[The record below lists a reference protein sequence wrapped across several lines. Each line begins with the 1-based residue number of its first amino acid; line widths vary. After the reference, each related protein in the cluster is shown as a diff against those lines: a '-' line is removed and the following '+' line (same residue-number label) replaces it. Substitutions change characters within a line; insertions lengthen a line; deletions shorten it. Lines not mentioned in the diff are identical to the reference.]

1 MLPSHLFTNLPV
13 IVGKQIQD
21 YILCVS
27 LYTLKYVY
35 QGKSVYIRFSFNRI
49 MCLKMINEVLKN
61 FKTENSLMIY
71 YLEELC
77 FQVQV
82 GQIERAYLYEV
93 LKTYIE
99 NNGMKSEFFKK
110 FITKSNKNYNLKI
123 QEKQI
128 KVSTQELLTELEDDK
143 NSFWKQFIASGE
155 KYVHECILNQS
166 IAYNYNDLMIWN
178 EILPGIIHS
187 KEDQKMKKQHSSDSP
202 QEEE

>member
-1 MLPSHLFTNLPV
+1 
-13 IVGKQIQD
+13 
-21 YILCVS
+21 
-27 LYTLKYVY
+27 
-35 QGKSVYIRFSFNRI
+35 

-123 QEKQI
+123 QEK
-128 KVSTQELLTELEDDK
+128 
-143 NSFWKQFIASGE
+143 
-155 KYVHECILNQS
+155 
-166 IAYNYNDLMIWN
+166 
-178 EILPGIIHS
+178 
-187 KEDQKMKKQHSSDSP
+187 
-202 QEEE
+202 

>member
-1 MLPSHLFTNLPV
+1 
-13 IVGKQIQD
+13 
-21 YILCVS
+21 
-27 LYTLKYVY
+27 
-35 QGKSVYIRFSFNRI
+35 

-77 FQVQV
+77 FQVQA

-123 QEKQI
+123 QEK
-128 KVSTQELLTELEDDK
+128 
-143 NSFWKQFIASGE
+143 
-155 KYVHECILNQS
+155 
-166 IAYNYNDLMIWN
+166 
-178 EILPGIIHS
+178 
-187 KEDQKMKKQHSSDSP
+187 
-202 QEEE
+202 